1 MQRFVCRG
9 PGFSRLVMDS
19 ALPELS
25 ISATNRLLPW
35 PPVLERIQ
43 EDRVMK
49 NFLRAMRFAWPYRYR
64 TIFSVVCAVMAAAFW
79 GLNFTAIYP
88 VLKIIGS
95 QKNLQAWV
103 NESIEKVKNDQIIP
117 LQNQVE

>member
-43 EDRVMK
+43 ESRVMK

-64 TIFSVVCAVMAAAFW
+64 TIISVLCALLAAVFW

-95 QKNLQAWV
+95 GQTLQEWV
-103 NESIEKVKNDQIIP
+103 DTSILKVEEQINP
-117 LQNQVE
+117 LQNHVDD